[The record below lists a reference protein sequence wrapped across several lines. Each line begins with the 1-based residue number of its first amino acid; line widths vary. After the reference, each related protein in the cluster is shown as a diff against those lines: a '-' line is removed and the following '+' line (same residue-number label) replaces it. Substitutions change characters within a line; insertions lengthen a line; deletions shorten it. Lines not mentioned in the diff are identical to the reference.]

1 MKTTISTRGQVSIP
15 AALRKKYGIEADTQV
30 EWIED
35 GNAIKIVPL
44 PKDPVKAFRGAG
56 RNRYTSDKLIRD
68 RRKERSEESS
78 RDRNS

>member
-15 AALRKKYGIEADTQV
+15 AALRRKFNLEPETQV
-30 EWIED
+30 EWIEEGD
-35 GNAIKIVPL
+35 TIRVVPL

-56 RNRYTSDKLIRD
+56 RGRYTSAKLIRD
-68 RRKERSEESS
+68 RRSERLEEDA